1 MATAQLHTLMRH
13 LKGLAA
19 DRQRTDR
26 QLLEDFSACRDE
38 SAFTA
43 LLSRHGPMVLRVCRR
58 VLRHEQDAEDAFQA
72 TFLVLARHTASIRK
86 HEALASWLYGV
97 AYRTATEV
105 KRKAARRRNHEAKL
119 RGRTP
124 PAAPSPTWDDVQAVL
139 DEEVQRLPGPFRAA
153 FVCCVLDGQTVSVAA
168 SAQGVKEC
176 TLSWRLARARQRLR
190 QQLARRGIELSAVL
204 AALAVA
210 QGAGKAAI
218 PAALAGATIRFG
230 LSVAAGG
237 PAAVIP
243 SHVAALA
250 AGATR
255 AMFLTKTK
263 IAAVVLLAAVLFAA
277 GTCVLTCQGLAAQ
290 GRGPA
295 PAAES
300 KQPGPGK
307 DPGAREGAGAAD
319 MGSLTLSGQVLDPEG
334 KPFAGAKLY
343 LLDNA
348 AAGKP
353 PAVRAVT
360 AADGHFRF
368 AVAERDVRLNYGY
381 ADSWQAV
388 FLVATAE
395 GHGAAVSKVGKPGG
409 AEERTLRV
417 VKDDVPIRGRVIDL
431 EGRPVAGAT
440 IRVDS
445 LRLPVKD
452 DLTAFLDAL
461 RVAKD
466 GFPAENEHL
475 TALYNPGVGGLFPEV
490 TADRDGRF
498 QLRGVGRERVVGLTI
513 GGPTIETRQVR
524 VRTRPGE
531 LIQRLAWKDFPKGDV
546 LAYYGATF
554 DHPGRPTQPVVGVVR
569 DKDTGKPIPGAV
581 VKSEALAGNYVHGRD
596 FIRTT
601 ADKDGRYRLVGLPKG
616 QGNVIK
622 AAAPD
627 GQPYLSAERSVPDG
641 TGVETVTVDCELKRG
656 VWVEGKVTDKGTGK
670 PVPARVEY
678 FVFADNPHL
687 KGVAGLAVHQNL
699 HTEADGT
706 FRFIGLPGRGLVA
719 ARGDGDRHLV
729 GVGAEKYEKE
739 PGLGTLKTSPPCASV
754 GYHRLVEVEVAPGAD
769 AVTCQVV
776 LDPGRTL
783 TGTVL
788 GPDGQPLAGARAF
801 GLHSYA
807 FSSYWSREPLP
818 TAEFTAYGLGE
829 GRPRRLLFL
838 HEGKKLGGTLLVR
851 GDEKTPVQVK
861 LEPWG
866 AVTGRLVGVGGLP
879 RAGADLRLDP
889 VGDKLSNTD
898 YASHPTR
905 SFHADKD
912 GKFRIE
918 GLVPGMKYALG
929 VVEKGVYYDALDF
942 SVRSGETKDL
952 GEVQV
957 EVP

>member
-1 MATAQLHTLMRH
+1 MATAQMGTVLRH
-13 LKGLAA
+13 IRRLAGGA
-19 DRQRTDR
+19 APERSDC
-26 QLLEDFSACRDE
+26 QLLDDFAGRRDE
-38 SAFTA
+38 AAFAA
-43 LLSRHGPMVLRVCRR
+43 LVARHGAMVLRVCRR
-58 VLRHEQDAEDAFQA
+58 VLGHEQDAEDAFQA
-72 TFLVLARHTASIRK
+72 TFLVLAGAAATIRRR
-86 HEALASWLYGV
+86 EALAGWLHGV
-97 AYRTATEV
+97 AQRTAMKA
-105 KRKAARRRNHEAKL
+105 KRTAARRRARE
-119 RGRTP
+119 GRP
-124 PAAPSPTWDDVQAVL
+124 RSPAPPSPPGLLWEEVRTVL
-139 DEEVQRLPGPFRAA
+139 DEELGRLAEPFRSA
-153 FVCCVLDGQTVSVAA
+153 FVLCALEGKTGPEAAAALGCKEATVY
-168 SAQGVKEC
+168 
-176 TLSWRLARARQRLR
+176 TRMNRARRLL
-190 QQLARRGIELSAVL
+190 QKALAARGIELAAL
-204 AALAVA
+204 LGALAVA
-210 QGAGKAAI
+210 DGAARAV
-218 PAALAGATIRFG
+218 PAALVRATVGFG
-230 LSVAAGG
+230 LLVAAGE
-237 PAAVIP
+237 PAAAVIP
-243 SHVAALA
+243 SRVAALA
-250 AGATR
+250 AGVTR
-255 AMFLTKTK
+255 AMFVTKAK
-263 IAAVVLLAAVLFAA
+263 IAVVLVFAASLFALGA
-277 GTCVLTCQGLAAQ
+277 GVLACQEPEALPTARSESAA
-290 GRGPA
+290 P
-295 PAAES
+295 PE
-300 KQPGPGK
+300 GK
-307 DPGAREGAGAAD
+307 GQAAGAAD
-319 MGSLTLSGQVLDPEG
+319 KDKKTVTLTGRVLDPDG
-334 KPFAGAKLY
+334 KPVAGAKLY
-343 LLDNA
+343 LLDY
-348 AAGKP
+348 AAGGKA
-353 PAVRAVT
+353 PAVREVT
-360 AADGHFRF
+360 AADGRFRF
-368 AVAERDVRLNYGY
+368 AVAEGDVTLNHGY
-381 ADSWQAV
+381 VDPWQHL

-395 GHGAAVSKVGKPGG
+395 GYGPALSKVGKPGG
-409 AEERTLRV
+409 AEERTLRLA
-417 VKDDVPIRGRVIDL
+417 KDDVPIRGRVIDL

-452 DLTAFLDAL
+452 DLAPFLDAL
-461 RVAKD
+461 RAAKD

-475 TALYNPGVGGLFPEV
+475 TALYNPGVGALFPEV
-490 TADRDGRF
+490 TADNDGRF

-531 LIQRLAWKDFPKGDV
+531 LIQRPAWKDFPKGDV

-601 ADKDGRYRLVGLPKG
+601 ADKEGHYRLVGLPKG

-622 AAAPD
+622 AAGPD

-641 TGVETVTVDCELKRG
+641 VGVETVTVDCELKRG
-656 VWVEGKVTDKGTGK
+656 VWVEGKVTDKATGK
-670 PVPARVEY
+670 PVTARVEY

-687 KGVAGLAVHQNL
+687 KDVAGLAVHQSL
-699 HTEADGT
+699 HTGADGT

-729 GVGAEKYEKE
+729 GVGAEKYEKGT
-739 PGLGTLKTSPPCASV
+739 GLGTLKTSPPCDSV
-754 GYHRLVEVEVAPGAD
+754 GYHTLVEVEVAPGAD
-769 AVTCQVV
+769 SVTCRVV

-866 AVTGRLVGVGGLP
+866 TVTGRLVALGGLP
-879 RAGADLRLDP
+879 RAGADLRLDL
-889 VGDKLSNTD
+889 VGDKLSSTD

-929 VVEKGVYYDALDF
+929 VMEKGVYYDAQDF

-957 EVP
+957 DVP